1 MSVSESS
8 YKEATAAATAAL
20 PTVARSRSLRRRQ
33 KAVLPTVARS
43 RSLRRR
49 QRAMWPTGA
58 EER

>member
-1 MSVSESS
+1 MSASESS

-20 PTVARSRSLRRRQ
+20 PTVAQ
-33 KAVLPTVARS
+33 S

-49 QRAMWPTGA
+49 QRVILPTGA